1 MLSEDTIWEGSPSQ
15 VINLRTFIICF
26 LGSFLIVPVFYA
38 LYKYIETRNI
48 KYELSSERIF
58 IHSGIFTRDVE
69 EIELYRIKD
78 YTLHQPF
85 FLRLF
90 QLYVLT
96 ITTNDETS
104 PILLLN
110 SIAQGDE
117 VRNMIR
123 IRVEQLRI
131 EKHIRE
137 WM

>member
-1 MLSEDTIWEGSPSQ
+1 MLSEDTLWEDSPSQ
-15 VINLRTFIICF
+15 IMNLRTYIICF
-26 LGSFLIVPVFYA
+26 LGSFLVVPFFYA
-38 LYKYIETRNI
+38 LYKYIETNSI

-58 IHSGIFTRDVE
+58 IHSGIFTRNVE

-90 QLYVLT
+90 QLSVLT

-104 PILLLN
+104 PTLLLN